1 MQIRARGRNIQHQ
14 EITVDDLLSAA
25 KKLKIFGNGFSVIPV
40 GKGQYMVQ
48 SVPGELS
55 MDQTAVLKLLSSSGK
70 PYVTFSSLKEQINW
84 EPTRTTNVINQMVAE
99 GLCWVDDQNDDTK
112 SYWFPSMFTECI
124 SS

>member
-1 MQIRARGRNIQHQ
+1 M
-14 EITVDDLLSAA
+14 DDLLSAA
-25 KKLKIFGNGFSVIPV
+25 KKLKIFGNGFCVIPV

-55 MDQTAVLKLLSSSGK
+55 MDQTAVLKLLSSSGSA
-70 PYVTFSSLKEQINW
+70 YVTFSSLKEQLNW
-84 EPTRTTNVINQMVAE
+84 EATRAINAINQMVAE
-99 GLCWVDDQNDDTK
+99 GLCWVDSQNDCEK

>member
-1 MQIRARGRNIQHQ
+1 
-14 EITVDDLLSAA
+14 LSAA
-25 KKLKIFGNGFSVIPV
+25 KKLKIFGNGFCVVSV

-55 MDQTAVLKLLSSSGK
+55 MDQTAVLKLLSSSGN
-70 PYVTFSSLKEQINW
+70 PYVTLSFLKDQLNW
-84 EPTRTTNVINQMVAE
+84 ETTRATNVIDQIVAE
-99 GLCWVDDQNDDTK
+99 GLCWVDDQNDGEK